1 VIGQT
6 RLGGQ
11 VIPVQRFSSLP
22 PGGEAAGEIESMDLL
37 AGQGVGLVH
46 EIKPAAE
53 VVRELV
59 EGARRIIGDRL
70 VRAAEGGPP

>member
-1 VIGQT
+1 M
-6 RLGGQ
+6 
-11 VIPVQRFSSLP
+11 IPVQRFSSLP
-22 PGGEAAGEIESMDLL
+22 PGGEAVGEIESMDLL

-59 EGARRIIGDRL
+59 EGARRIIEMRL
-70 VRAAEGGPP
+70 AGVAGRART